1 MIIALAAVPV
11 VFIMVSLM
19 VYMCICGTCFCSD
32 ERGFYTLVIKGA
44 PSAAKVFVNEIEFPV
59 QQENG
64 EIKLEYLRSGIVHNV
79 RILHESYE
87 NFVFSVAD
95 AEGEIKEFT
104 VQMTAVQ
111 DTRFRS
117 EP

>member
-1 MIIALAAVPV
+1 MAAIPIVFLA
-11 VFIMVSLM
+11 VFLITL
-19 VYMCICGTCFCSD
+19 TCFCGLGCYCLN
-32 ERGFYTLVIKGA
+32 ERGFFTLVIKGTPGDA
-44 PSAAKVFVNEIEFPV
+44 RVFVNETEFPV
-59 QQENG
+59 SQENG

-87 NFVFSVAD
+87 NFVFSVAG